1 MAETVKGMNI
11 KLGLDTTELEAN
23 IKSLNAGLKEQQR
36 DLAVINKNLRY
47 DAGNLDLWK
56 QKQDKLNQ
64 TLTLTKQKLEEQ
76 NKQLEKAKRA
86 VEIGAMSEKEFNK
99 LNRSIKYTEAEVA
112 NLNSQLEKTESK
124 IKSLSSINTAAIGK
138 IGSALTKY
146 VTAPAIA
153 AGSALSA
160 LALSTAKTV
169 DDIADTAKKLG
180 LSVEAL
186 QEWQYTAK
194 LLGSTTIAMD
204 KAFIKV
210 NTILG
215 NIASGNADRAREA
228 LALIG
233 LTVDD
238 IAGLNTEEAFEVIR
252 NALAS
257 VEDQATRTAV
267 ANAFFGENI
276 GSELAPVLEAS
287 ATEIS
292 KWKEEA
298 RELGI
303 VTSEDAEIAGSF
315 NDALD
320 SLALATRSL
329 AMSFATLLLPV
340 LEKIVVALRD
350 KLIPSV
356 QKVLDWWKSL
366 NSSVKVIIG
375 VVAGFL
381 IALGPS
387 LVVFSKLVPI
397 LTSVKTA
404 FTAVSGAVKVAG
416 LAVKFSTLGWA
427 ALIAVIAV
435 VLLQNEKFRALLKR
449 LIDIVGDLLKRVAG
463 FASTLVQSLM
473 PIIVAVM
480 SVINTLIDVVVSL
493 LDDVLDLVID
503 IIDVIIN
510 LIEALIPV
518 ITKIINKVV
527 GLLIP
532 IINAVLVLLNPIVKI
547 IKILIGLIVKI
558 AQVAFT
564 LINSVIGPLI
574 KVITVVADIL
584 NIIIKLVVSL
594 LDIAVQILNPIL
606 QIIVALLIP
615 IIEVISV
622 IIEVISV
629 LMVLLEPLINV
640 LLAPLLVMLEVI
652 FTIIEALTPVLLVLS
667 NVIKAVI
674 VPVLEILFVILEPIL
689 AVLTEIIDGVKWLLD
704 KASGV
709 FNWFAELFNGEAFT
723 DTNAV
728 KNNSVTNNKVENKTT
743 TNNVTIN
750 TTGDVDIDSINAA
763 LGGAY

>member
-1 MAETVKGMNI
+1 
-11 KLGLDTTELEAN
+11 
-23 IKSLNAGLKEQQR
+23 
-36 DLAVINKNLRY
+36 
-47 DAGNLDLWK
+47 
-56 QKQDKLNQ
+56 
-64 TLTLTKQKLEEQ
+64 
-76 NKQLEKAKRA
+76 
-86 VEIGAMSEKEFNK
+86 
-99 LNRSIKYTEAEVA
+99 
-112 NLNSQLEKTESK
+112 
-124 IKSLSSINTAAIGK
+124 
-138 IGSALTKY
+138 
-146 VTAPAIA
+146 
-153 AGSALSA
+153 
-160 LALSTAKTV
+160 
-169 DDIADTAKKLG
+169 
-180 LSVEAL
+180 
-186 QEWQYTAK
+186 
-194 LLGSTTIAMD
+194 MD

-257 VEDQATRTAV
+257 VEDQATRTAA

-473 PIIVAVM
+473 PVIVAVM

-518 ITKIINKVV
+518 ITKIINMVV

-674 VPVLEILFVILEPIL
+674 VPVLEIL
-689 AVLTEIIDGVKWLLD
+689 LL
-704 KASGV
+704 SLSR
-709 FNWFAELFNGEAFT
+709 F
-723 DTNAV
+723 
-728 KNNSVTNNKVENKTT
+728 
-743 TNNVTIN
+743 
-750 TTGDVDIDSINAA
+750 
-763 LGGAY
+763 